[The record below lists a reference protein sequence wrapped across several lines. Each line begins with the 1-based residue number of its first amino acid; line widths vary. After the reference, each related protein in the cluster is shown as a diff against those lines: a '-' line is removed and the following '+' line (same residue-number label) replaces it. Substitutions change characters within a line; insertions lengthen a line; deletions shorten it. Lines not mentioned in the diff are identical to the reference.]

1 MREFTNAHPFVQ
13 QSLRARPPSGCCGGL
28 TPEALITGY
37 TVESMHFQSISKVR
51 KMENK
56 RMTIMGTRHVV
67 AAGHYLAAH
76 AAFEIL
82 EAGGNAIDAGVAAG
96 LAIGVLQTEK
106 VNIGGVAPQIIYTA
120 RDRKVRSID
129 GLGVWPRAVTPDYF
143 LKKHGG
149 KIPPGVERCVVPAA
163 PDAWITALSH
173 FGTMSFGEVASAAIR
188 FASEGF
194 PMYPLMADFIADN
207 TDYYGRWPSS
217 KKVFMPGGKPP
228 VPGKVFVQA
237 DLGRTLKYMAD
248 EERRG
253 KRKGRKAGLQ
263 AARDAF
269 YKGDIARDVTK
280 WITQQGG
287 LMRYEDFAGF
297 KVNFEPTV
305 KSRFGNIE
313 LHACGPWSQG
323 PALPM
328 ALNILKGYDLKAMGH
343 NTPQYIHVVT
353 EALKLAFA
361 DRHQHFGDPKFVK
374 VPIAG
379 LLSEKYAAWRR
390 TLIRGDRAWPEM
402 PPAGDPKSLTALQN
416 ICMPAPQP
424 DEAPGPGDTSY
435 LCVIDRHG
443 NAFSATPSDGSDKT
457 PLIPGVGILC
467 SGRGTQSWADPT
479 HPSSVAPGKRPRLT
493 PNPALAL
500 KNGRAYMPFG
510 TPGGDVQIQA
520 MIQVFLNINV
530 FGMGIQDAVE
540 APRFANYSYP
550 GSFEPHPYFP
560 GRLYLESRI
569 PRETGDALAAMGHRL
584 YWWDDMT
591 WLAGSVCTI
600 VSDHANGVLHGGA
613 DPRRPAYVLGW

>member
-1 MREFTNAHPFVQ
+1 MT
-13 QSLRARPPSGCCGGL
+13 S
-28 TPEALITGY
+28 
-37 TVESMHFQSISKVR
+37 
-51 KMENK
+51 K

-106 VNIGGVAPQIIYTA
+106 VNIGGVAPQIIFTA
-120 RDRKVRSID
+120 KDRKVHSID
-129 GLGVWPRAVTPDYF
+129 GLGVWPRAITPDYF

-163 PDAWITALSH
+163 PDAWITALSK
-173 FGTMSFGEVASAAIR
+173 FGTMSFGDVASAAIR

-194 PMYPLMADFIADN
+194 PMYPLMAQFIADN
-207 TDYYGRWPSS
+207 PDSYTRWPSS
-217 KKVFMPGGKPP
+217 KRVFMPGGKPP

-237 DLGRTLKYMAD
+237 DLGRTLQYMVD
-248 EERRG
+248 QERRA

-269 YKGDIARDVTK
+269 YKGDIAHAVTK
-280 WITQQGG
+280 WIKQQGG
-287 LMRYEDFAGF
+287 LMRYEDFSEF
-297 KVNFEPTV
+297 SVNFEPTV
-305 KSRFGNIE
+305 KSRFGDVE
-313 LHACGPWSQG
+313 VHACGPWSQG
-323 PALPM
+323 AALPM
-328 ALNILKGYDLKAMGH
+328 ALNILKGYDLKALGH

-353 EALKLAFA
+353 EALKLAFS
-361 DRHQHFGDPKFVK
+361 DRHHYFGDPKFVK
-374 VPIAG
+374 IPLQG
-379 LLSEKYAAWRR
+379 LLSEKYADWRR
-390 TLIRGDRAWPEM
+390 SLISDDRAWPEM
-402 PPAGDPKSLTALQN
+402 PPAGDPKSLATIAN
-416 ICMPAPQP
+416 RCMPEPQS

-435 LCVIDRHG
+435 VCVIDRHG

-457 PLIPGVGILC
+457 PIIPGVGILC
-467 SGRGTQSWADPT
+467 SGRGTQSWADPS

-500 KNGRAYMPFG
+500 KNGKAYMPFG
-510 TPGGDVQIQA
+510 SPGGDVQIQA
-520 MIQVFLNINV
+520 MIQVFLNVNV
-530 FGMGIQDAVE
+530 FGMSVQDAVE

-569 PRETGDALAAMGHRL
+569 PRETGDALAAMGHKL

-591 WLAGSVCTI
+591 WLAGAVCTI
-600 VSDHANGVLHGGA
+600 VNDHQRGVLHGGA

>member
-1 MREFTNAHPFVQ
+1 MT
-13 QSLRARPPSGCCGGL
+13 S
-28 TPEALITGY
+28 
-37 TVESMHFQSISKVR
+37 
-51 KMENK
+51 K

-120 RDRKVRSID
+120 KDRKVYSID
-129 GLGVWPRAVTPDYF
+129 GLGVWPQAITPDYF
-143 LKKHGG
+143 MKKHGG
-149 KIPPGVERCVVPAA
+149 KIPPGIERCVVPAA
-163 PDAWITALSH
+163 PDAWITALSR
-173 FGTMSFGEVASAAIR
+173 FGTMSFGEVASAAVR

-194 PMYPLMADFIADN
+194 PMYPLMAEFIGSN
-207 TDYYGRWPSS
+207 TDNYSRWPST

-228 VPGKVFVQA
+228 VPGKVFVQS
-237 DLGRTLKYMAD
+237 DLGRTLKYMVD
-248 EERRG
+248 EERRAR
-253 KRKGRKAGLQ
+253 RKGRKAGLQ

-287 LMRYEDFAGF
+287 LMRYDDFANF

-305 KSRFGNIE
+305 KSKFGNIE

-323 PALPM
+323 PVLPM
-328 ALNILKGYDLKAMGH
+328 ALNILKGYDLKALGH

-361 DRHQHFGDPKFVK
+361 DRHHHFGDPKFVK
-374 VPIAG
+374 VPLTG

-390 TLIRGDRAWPEM
+390 TLIRDKQAWPEM
-402 PPAGDPKSLTALQN
+402 PPAGDPKTLSALQN
-416 ICMPAPQP
+416 ICMPPPQS
-424 DEAPGPGDTSY
+424 EESPGPGDTSY

-457 PLIPGVGILC
+457 PIVPGVGIVC
-467 SGRGTQSWADPT
+467 SGRGTQSWADPS

-520 MIQVFLNINV
+520 MIQVFLNVNV
-530 FGMGIQDAVE
+530 FGMGVQDAVE

-550 GSFEPHPYFP
+550 GSFEPHAYFP

-569 PRETGDALAAMGHRL
+569 DAKTGAALAAMGHKV

-600 VSDHANGVLHGGA
+600 VNDHAQGVLHGGA